1 MTYAFD
7 ALHHVSTSSSWTGDL
22 FVDIAVVVGSA
33 VAALALAAATLR
45 RRTA

>member
-1 MTYAFD
+1 MTYAYD
-7 ALHHVSTSSSWTGDL
+7 GLSHVSTSSSWTGDL
-22 FVDIAVVVGSA
+22 MVDVLVVAGSA